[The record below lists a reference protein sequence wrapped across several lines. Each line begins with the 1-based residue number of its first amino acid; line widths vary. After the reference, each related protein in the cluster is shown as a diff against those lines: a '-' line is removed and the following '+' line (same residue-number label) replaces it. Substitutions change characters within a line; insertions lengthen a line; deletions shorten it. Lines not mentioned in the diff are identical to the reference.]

1 MFFYSLITLWNIRR
15 ILAEA
20 LCRNALLHVVKT
32 FQSFIHQSCK
42 ILHYAVVDKVMY
54 RSFFAI
60 NSKGVI
66 FQKKEGWKVPINYR
80 RTVTSFEYVPLQSAR
95 RSPLFDDLKTIMR
108 ERIGSARRVPY
119 RSKDRSKSNT
129 RASISSVSIVIRMQR
144 MQPIESKPYQFCVLF
159 IARE

>member
-54 RSFFAI
+54 RSFFFFFCDKLERSNI
-60 NSKGVI
+60 SKERGMKGTN
-66 FQKKEGWKVPINYR
+66 Q
-80 RTVTSFEYVPLQSAR
+80 LQ
-95 RSPLFDDLKTIMR
+95 
-108 ERIGSARRVPY
+108 
-119 RSKDRSKSNT
+119 T
-129 RASISSVSIVIRMQR
+129 R
-144 MQPIESKPYQFCVLF
+144 
-159 IARE
+159 